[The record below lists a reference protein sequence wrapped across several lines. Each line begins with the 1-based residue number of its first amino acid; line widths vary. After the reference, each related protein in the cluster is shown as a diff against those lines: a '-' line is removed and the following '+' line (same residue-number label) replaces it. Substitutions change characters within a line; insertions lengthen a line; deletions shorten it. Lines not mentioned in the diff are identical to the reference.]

1 MRSRIR
7 QHYQDTYITTRSVG
21 TLYLADFSERTQ
33 KTRGVEV
40 HNTIPSCPDNP
51 DREMD
56 CVRLYNPTCIGIEF
70 NIFDD
75 HQFKD
80 EHGNDLIHCE
90 CCIFPSENHNKSW
103 VVMLEIKDCKPKNIS
118 DYKDDVIQQI
128 ISVTNIFRKKN
139 IITSHKVYGIVSIP
153 RCKVS
158 FNNTIFGM
166 PPEYKSLKKKH
177 KILFAATNAMEITD
191 NSIIKYFE

>member
-7 QHYQDTYITTRSVG
+7 QHYQDTYITTRSVE

-80 EHGNDLIHCE
+80 EHGNDLRHCE

-118 DYKDDVIQQI
+118 DYKDDVVQQI
-128 ISVTNIFRKKN
+128 ISVTNIFVKK
-139 IITSHKVYGIVSIP
+139 I
-153 RCKVS
+153 
-158 FNNTIFGM
+158 
-166 PPEYKSLKKKH
+166 SLH
-177 KILFAATNAMEITD
+177 HIRFMG
-191 NSIIKYFE
+191 